1 MSSFAVYER
10 YYADKQSPLGRRK
23 NRDKRS
29 RQKGAVDLNRILSV
43 LIVFLLLVL
52 AGELVF
58 HLVITPRLVLKKVS
72 VNIDGYYPYG
82 NDEILRIAGIEG
94 GVSFLGVRERELEGK
109 LMENPMIK
117 AATVTKKFPHSISM
131 SILPREA
138 LASVLVDTGD
148 FSMPLCV
155 DREGYIIAAEAGEN
169 KPMPVI
175 SGVRFVDARPGMRF
189 PVELVRYLEQLSSL
203 KAASPELFNLIS
215 EIKFVKKSTTDYEV
229 VLFPGHARVRV
240 RTGPEINPEL
250 LKGILLVIDVVQK
263 QGLTESLA
271 ELDFRA
277 GEVVYRTRGG

>member
-10 YYADKQSPLGRRK
+10 YYADNQSPLGRKKSRHK
-23 NRDKRS
+23 HN
-29 RQKGAVDLNRILSV
+29 RQKGALDLNRILSV
-43 LIVFLLLVL
+43 LIIFLLLVL
-52 AGELVF
+52 IGELVF

-72 VNIDGYYPYG
+72 VDIDGYYPYG
-82 NDEILRIAGIEG
+82 NEEILRIAGLEG
-94 GVSFLGVRERELEGK
+94 GVSFLGVRERDLEEK
-109 LMENPMIK
+109 LIANPMIK
-117 AATVTKKFPHSISM
+117 DARVKKQFPHSIAM
-131 SILPREA
+131 SIVPRAA
-138 LASVLVDTGD
+138 LASVLVDTGN
-148 FSMPLCV
+148 SSIPLCV

-189 PVELVRYLEQLSSL
+189 PEELVRYLEQLSDL
-203 KAASPELFNLIS
+203 KAASPELFSLIS

-263 QGLTESLA
+263 QGLTGSLA